1 MALCL
6 IILEQVVSGKRKRD
20 QYGDDD
26 DDGRPAKLQE
36 PRNSQ
41 IEVNIEALPISAL
54 IIKR

>member
-20 QYGDDD
+20 QYGDD